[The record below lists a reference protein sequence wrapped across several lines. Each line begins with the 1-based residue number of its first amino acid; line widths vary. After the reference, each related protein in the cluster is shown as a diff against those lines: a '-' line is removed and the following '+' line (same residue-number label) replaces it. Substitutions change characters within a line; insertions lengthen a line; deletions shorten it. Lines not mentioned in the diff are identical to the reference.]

1 MTTILILAVIPA
13 LIVYAAVSDLLTMT
27 IANRL
32 CLALFAAFP
41 VTALAV
47 GLDAASIGWH
57 LAAGFL
63 VLVLGFC
70 MFAAG
75 WIGGGDAKFAA
86 AAATW
91 IGFAAMPDFLFVASL
106 GGGVLT
112 LLMLWMKNNPLPSL
126 AVRWPWY
133 ARLQD
138 KESGVP
144 YGIALSLGALM
155 AWPQTQIWAAAFA
168 P

>member
-1 MTTILILAVIPA
+1 
-13 LIVYAAVSDLLTMT
+13 
-27 IANRL
+27 
-32 CLALFAAFP
+32 
-41 VTALAV
+41 
-47 GLDAASIGWH
+47 
-57 LAAGFL
+57 
-63 VLVLGFC
+63 
-70 MFAAG
+70 
-75 WIGGGDAKFAA
+75 
-86 AAATW
+86 
-91 IGFAAMPDFLFVASL
+91 MPDFLFVASL

-168 P
+168 Q